1 MRVPASLRLVSTC
14 ALLAAACG
22 GDDDAPDTPDA
33 APTGV
38 TLEHCEFVPVEPNA
52 NATGTVTAG
61 ALEAGAGEAVLD
73 VPIGAALGGY
83 TSRANAAGG
92 AGQIDDRDPRISDG
106 FNPSVGIESAPRA
119 KAIALSAGGET
130 VVIVKI
136 DAIFTYEG
144 LVYELEQ
151 RLGAAYRGKILVTSS
166 HSHSAWMQYS
176 DHDVLKGGGG
186 NFRRRVFDGL
196 VDGMEAAARDALEA
210 LQPARLGFHVDTAFD
225 PDDQINRDRRGEN
238 DDLPGG
244 DRDDNRL
251 VMMRVE
257 TTAGAPIA
265 MMLVYGAHGTLMD
278 DVNPVAS
285 NDAAGGIER
294 VLEEQFDDPV
304 VVMQVQ
310 SAGGDTSPVGH
321 GGLDCD
327 VRPGDEDDPCLP
339 FATIEGHGRVALS
352 TLLAAWDAAGA
363 SLDDTL
369 ELEMVT
375 RSVELGPWHDTFT
388 IRDGALAYAPWDLDR
403 PADGVVFGDDG
414 LLQSPVDEFNAP
426 VGAVLCETDTPT
438 FPVGAMPGTEGI
450 IAYGGCTRIDVAS
463 EVLGAL
469 LKLETEVD
477 ATHPACQTTR
487 TSLAALRVG
496 DYVFGTIPGELTVL
510 IADQVRDQ
518 SPVDDAHTI
527 VIGYAQGHVGYV
539 LTPEDWSRGGYEPS
553 ITFWG
558 PLEGEY
564 LVERLAELMPLVTT
578 PAREDGAAGGT
589 DRIAAPTDPDDFPV
603 DDPAPQAGV
612 VPAAID
618 PDLWVRGGTP
628 AQAQPDATIPRVAGI
643 ATFVFHGDDPAVSV
657 PVVTL
662 QRETAPGSGSYADVV
677 RRSGRPVRDADL
689 LIEYTPLPLRRE
701 DTPPFHAYAVEWQ
714 AVPWVGAPGLD
725 ALGDRGGVPLG
736 RYRFHVAGDGWTLDS
751 DPFEVVA
758 GGLEL
763 SASRTGTALT
773 ATPSWHAPR
782 GWRLMDLGAPSN
794 RPVPVRSQDV
804 TVELLDG
811 GGGVLDTRTV
821 ATTAGGQIS
830 FDDADVAAATTV
842 RVTDR
847 FGNVAT
853 DAL

>member
-1 MRVPASLRLVSTC
+1 MRVPAYMCLVSTC
-14 ALLAAACG
+14 VLLTACG
-22 GDDDAPDTPDA
+22 GDDGGGEQPDA
-33 APTGV
+33 APAGV
-38 TLEHCEFVPVEPNA
+38 TLEHCEFVDVAPNA

-61 ALEAGAGEAVLD
+61 ALSAGAGEAVLD

-83 TSRANAAGG
+83 TSRASAAGG
-92 AGQIDDRDPRISDG
+92 AGRVDDRDPRVSDG
-106 FNPSVGIESAPRA
+106 FNPSIGIESAPRA

-144 LVYELEQ
+144 LVYELEA

-196 VDGMEAAARDALEA
+196 VDGMEQAARDAIDA
-210 LQPARLGFHVDTAFD
+210 LQPARLGVHVDVAFD
-225 PDDQINRDRRGEN
+225 PADQINRDRRGEN

-244 DRDDNRL
+244 DRGDDRL

-265 MMLVYGAHGTLMD
+265 MMVVYGAHGTLMD
-278 DVNPVAS
+278 DDNPLAS

-294 VLEEQFDDPV
+294 VLEEQFDDEV
-304 VVMQVQ
+304 VVMHVQ

-321 GGLDCD
+321 GDLDCS
-327 VRPGDEDDPCLP
+327 VRPGNPDDPCLP
-339 FATIEGHGRVALS
+339 FAKIEGHGRVAAP

-363 SLDDTL
+363 VLQETL

-375 RSVELGPWHDTFT
+375 RSVELGPRHDTFT
-388 IRDGALAYAPWDLDR
+388 IRDGALSYPPFDLTR
-403 PADGVVFGDDG
+403 AADGLVFDGDG
-414 LLQSPVDEFNAP
+414 ELRSPIDEFNAP

-463 EVLGAL
+463 EILGAL
-469 LKLETEVD
+469 LRLETEVD

-487 TSLAALRVG
+487 TSLAALRLG
-496 DYVFGTIPGELTVL
+496 DYVIGTIPGEMTVL
-510 IADQVRDQ
+510 IADLVRAR

-578 PAREDGAAGGT
+578 PARESGSEGGT
-589 DRIAAPTDPDDFPV
+589 DRIAAPTDPDDFPI
-603 DDPAPQAGV
+603 DDPAPSAGT
-612 VPAAID
+612 VPATID
-618 PDLWVRGGTP
+618 VDLWVRSGAP
-628 AQAQPDATIPRVAGI
+628 AQAQPAAQVPRVAGL
-643 ATFVFHGDDPAVSV
+643 ATYVFNGDDPAVAL
-657 PVVTL
+657 PVITL
-662 QRETAPGSGSYADVV
+662 QRETAPASGVYVDVT

-689 LIEYTPLPLRRE
+689 LLAYTPLPLRRE
-701 DTPPFHAYAVEWQ
+701 TTPPRHVYAVEWQ
-714 AVPWVGAPGLD
+714 PVPWIGAVGLD
-725 ALGDRGGVPLG
+725 ALDDRGGVPLG
-736 RYRFHVAGDGWTLDS
+736 RYRFHVVGAGWVLDS
-751 DPFEVVA
+751 SPFEVVA
-758 GGLEL
+758 GGL
-763 SASRTGTALT
+763 AVTAARAGTTLT
-773 ATPSWHAPR
+773 ATPTWHAPK
-782 GWRLMDLGAPSN
+782 GWRLMDLATASN
-794 RPVPVRSQDV
+794 AAVPLRNQQV

-811 GGGVLDTRTV
+811 GGTVLDTRAV
-821 ATTAGGQIS
+821 TTAAGGQVM
-830 FDDADVAAATTV
+830 FDDPDVATAV
-842 RVTDR
+842 QLRMTDR
-847 FGNVAT
+847 FGNQ
-853 DAL
+853 ALRSL